1 MILTPEAEIAQF
13 LRRVKYVLLALAI
26 GWVISLLAPIL
37 TPFVLALALA
47 WLGDPLVDRIEAT
60 GRSRNTGVVLV
71 FVAMVLVITA
81 LLVILVPMIERQIA
95 TLIAAVPQ
103 AQAWLMQTGI
113 PWFEQKTG
121 LQVMQWMDPD
131 RLIDWVRSH
140 WQQAGG
146 FAKTFFGYVS
156 RSGFAMVTWVVNILL
171 LPILAFY
178 FLRDWDKLVERVA
191 STIPRNHIG
200 TISKLARE
208 SNEVLGAFIR
218 GQFLVMI
225 ALGVIYAAGL
235 SLVGLKLGLLIGLV
249 AGLISFIPYLGA
261 TTGIVMAV
269 VAALVQAQGFDLKLL
284 LLVGV
289 VFTVGQL
296 LESYVLTP
304 RIVGDKIGLHPV
316 AVIFAVMAGGQLF
329 GFLGMLLAL
338 PVAAVSNVLLRYAH
352 QRYRES
358 ELYVGE
364 TAIALDSYIDR
375 RADTIVVPKDPDLK
389 GAWCRSCRLP
399 CATRRT
405 SAWKPSSARRT
416 ARWRSCVR
424 LRWEQRTTGCTWKAR
439 RARARRIRRWRCVR
453 WRSRRGGSRPI
464 CR

>member
-1 MILTPEAEIAQF
+1 MILTPEAEIALF
-13 LRRVKYVLLALAI
+13 LRRVKFVLLAVAI
-26 GWVISLLAPIL
+26 GWVVALLAPIL

-47 WLGDPLVDRIEAT
+47 WLGDPLVDRIEAN
-60 GRSRNTGVVLV
+60 GRSRNTGVLLV
-71 FVAMVLVITA
+71 FAAMILTITA
-81 LLVILVPMIERQIA
+81 ALLILVPMIERQIS

-103 AQAWLMQTGI
+103 AQQWLMQTAI

-121 LQVMQWMDPD
+121 LEVMQWMDPD

-140 WQQAGG
+140 WEQAGG

-178 FLRDWDKLVERVA
+178 FLRDWDKLIERVA
-191 STIPRNHIG
+191 SMIPRNHIG

-208 SNEVLGAFIR
+208 SDEVLGAFVR

-225 ALGVIYAAGL
+225 ALGVVYAAGL
-235 SLVGLKLGLLIGLV
+235 SLVGLKLGLLIGLI

-261 TTGIVMAV
+261 TTGV
-269 VAALVQAQGFDLKLL
+269 VLAIAAALVQSQGFDLKLL

-352 QRYRES
+352 QRYRQS
-358 ELYVGE
+358 DLYAGE
-364 TAIALDSYIDR
+364 KSAIVLDAYVDKPE
-375 RADTIVVPKDPDLK
+375 IVVVGNPKGPD
-389 GAWCRSCRLP
+389 A
-399 CATRRT
+399 
-405 SAWKPSSARRT
+405 
-416 ARWRSCVR
+416 
-424 LRWEQRTTGCTWKAR
+424 Q
-439 RARARRIRRWRCVR
+439 
-453 WRSRRGGSRPI
+453 
-464 CR
+464 

>member
-13 LRRVKYVLLALAI
+13 LRRLKYVLAALAV
-26 GWVISLLAPIL
+26 GWVIWLLGPIL

-71 FVAMVLVITA
+71 FVAMILVITA
-81 LLVILVPMIERQIA
+81 ALLILVPMIERQIA
-95 TLIAAVPQ
+95 TLVAAIPQ
-103 AQAWLMQTGI
+103 AQQWLMQTGI

-121 LQVMQWMDPD
+121 LEIMQWMDPD
-131 RLIDWVRSH
+131 RLIEWVRSH

-156 RSGFAMVTWVVNILL
+156 RSGFTMVTWVVNILL

-191 STIPRNHIG
+191 SMIPRNHIG
-200 TISKLARE
+200 TITKLARE
-208 SNEVLGAFIR
+208 SDEVLGAFIR

-225 ALGVIYAAGL
+225 ALGVVYAAGL

-261 TTGIVMAV
+261 TTGIVMAIG
-269 VAALVQAQGFDLKLL
+269 AALVQAQGFDLKLL
-284 LLVGV
+284 ILVGV

-352 QRYRES
+352 QRYRQS
-358 ELYVGE
+358 DLYAGE
-364 TAIALDSYIDR
+364 KSAIVLDSYIDTPTIIV
-375 RADTIVVPKDPDLK
+375 DTSPKAPDSK
-389 GAWCRSCRLP
+389 
-399 CATRRT
+399 
-405 SAWKPSSARRT
+405 
-416 ARWRSCVR
+416 
-424 LRWEQRTTGCTWKAR
+424 
-439 RARARRIRRWRCVR
+439 
-453 WRSRRGGSRPI
+453 
-464 CR
+464 

>member
-1 MILTPEAEIAQF
+1 MILSPEAEIAQF
-13 LRRVKYVLLALAI
+13 LRRLKYVLVALAA
-26 GWVISLLAPIL
+26 GWVIWLLGPIL

-71 FVAMVLVITA
+71 FVAMILLITA
-81 LLVILVPMIERQIA
+81 ALLILVPMIERQIA

-103 AQAWLMQTGI
+103 AQQWLMQTGI

-121 LQVMQWMDPD
+121 LEVMQWMDPD
-131 RLIDWVRSH
+131 RLIEWVRSH

-156 RSGFAMVTWVVNILL
+156 RSGFTMVTWVVNILL

-191 STIPRNHIG
+191 SMIPRNHIA
-200 TISKLARE
+200 TITKLARE
-208 SNEVLGAFIR
+208 SDEVLGAFIR

-225 ALGVIYAAGL
+225 ALGVVYAAGL

-284 LLVGV
+284 ILVGV

-358 ELYVGE
+358 ELYAGE
-364 TAIALDSYIDR
+364 RSAIVLDSYIDKT
-375 RADTIVVPKDPDLK
+375 DVVIVVPKDPD
-389 GAWCRSCRLP
+389 G
-399 CATRRT
+399 
-405 SAWKPSSARRT
+405 
-416 ARWRSCVR
+416 
-424 LRWEQRTTGCTWKAR
+424 Q
-439 RARARRIRRWRCVR
+439 
-453 WRSRRGGSRPI
+453 
-464 CR
+464 

>member
-1 MILTPEAEIAQF
+1 MILTPEAEIALF
-13 LRRVKYVLLALAI
+13 LRRVKFVAVAVMI
-26 GWVISLLAPIL
+26 GWVVWLLAPIL

-60 GRSRNTGVVLV
+60 GRSRNTGVILV

-81 LLVILVPMIERQIA
+81 LLLVLVPMIERQIS
-95 TLIAAVPQ
+95 TLVMAAPQ
-103 AQAWLMQTGI
+103 AQTWILQTAV

-121 LQVMQWMDPD
+121 IEVMQWLDPD
-131 RLIDWVRSH
+131 RVMEWIRSH

-146 FAKTFFGYVS
+146 VARSFFGYVQ

-178 FLRDWDKLVERVA
+178 FLRDWDKLVERVR
-191 STIPRNHIG
+191 SLIPRNHVL
-200 TISKLARE
+200 TITALARE
-208 SNEVLGAFIR
+208 SDEVLGAFIR

-225 ALGVIYAAGL
+225 ALGVFYAAGM
-235 SLVGLKLGLLIGLV
+235 SLVGLKLGLLIGLI

-261 TTGIVMAV
+261 TTGIVLAV
-269 VAALVQAQGFDLKLL
+269 IAALVQAQGVDLKLL
-284 LLVGV
+284 LLVGA
-289 VFTVGQL
+289 VFAAGQL

-358 ELYVGE
+358 DLYAGE
-364 TAIALDSYIDR
+364 KPAILLDSYIDKPVIVT
-375 RADTIVVPKDPDLK
+375 DTSPK
-389 GAWCRSCRLP
+389 G
-399 CATRRT
+399 
-405 SAWKPSSARRT
+405 PSD
-416 ARWRSCVR
+416 
-424 LRWEQRTTGCTWKAR
+424 K
-439 RARARRIRRWRCVR
+439 
-453 WRSRRGGSRPI
+453 
-464 CR
+464 

>member
-13 LRRVKYVLLALAI
+13 LRRLKYVLAALAV
-26 GWVISLLAPIL
+26 GWVIWLLGPIL

-71 FVAMVLVITA
+71 FVAMILLITA
-81 LLVILVPMIERQIA
+81 ALLILVPMIERQIA
-95 TLIAAVPQ
+95 TLVAAIPQ
-103 AQAWLMQTGI
+103 AQQWLMQTGI

-121 LQVMQWMDPD
+121 LEIMQWMDPD
-131 RLIDWVRSH
+131 RLIEWVRSH

-156 RSGFAMVTWVVNILL
+156 RSGFTMVTWVVNILL

-191 STIPRNHIG
+191 SMIPRNHIG
-200 TISKLARE
+200 TITKLARE
-208 SNEVLGAFIR
+208 SDEVLGAFIR

-225 ALGVIYAAGL
+225 ALGVVYAAGL

-261 TTGIVMAV
+261 TTGIVMAIG
-269 VAALVQAQGFDLKLL
+269 AALVQAQGFDLKLL
-284 LLVGV
+284 ILVGV

-352 QRYRES
+352 QRYRQS
-358 ELYVGE
+358 DLYAGE
-364 TAIALDSYIDR
+364 KSAIVLDSYIDKPTIIV
-375 RADTIVVPKDPDLK
+375 DTSPKAPDL
-389 GAWCRSCRLP
+389 
-399 CATRRT
+399 
-405 SAWKPSSARRT
+405 
-416 ARWRSCVR
+416 
-424 LRWEQRTTGCTWKAR
+424 Q
-439 RARARRIRRWRCVR
+439 
-453 WRSRRGGSRPI
+453 
-464 CR
+464 